1 MRTKIKRKVNDWSTR
16 GKHGFDVDGDTN
28 KTLQLAPGG
37 SQSGP
42 VTPLIAWTE
51 TRYSWIM

>member
-1 MRTKIKRKVNDWSTR
+1 MRTKILRKVNDWATR

-28 KTLQLAPGG
+28 KTLQLAP
-37 SQSGP
+37 QSGP

-51 TRYSWIM
+51 TRYS